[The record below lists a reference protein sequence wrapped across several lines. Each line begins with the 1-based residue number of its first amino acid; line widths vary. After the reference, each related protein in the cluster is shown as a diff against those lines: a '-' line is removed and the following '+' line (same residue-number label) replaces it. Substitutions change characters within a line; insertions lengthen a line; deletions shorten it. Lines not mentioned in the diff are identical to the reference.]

1 MARPTTC
8 RETMR
13 GARLVNDVL
22 VRFDLIDFQRR
33 LHGLGGRRGRES
45 TVPVCVFGCLN
56 AVRQCS
62 SPSPA
67 DCVACGCR
75 LGIRHGMG
83 CLPCATLDHIR
94 VSISSLTTLPSIV
107 MKCRVGCCMRRC
119 CGGENAFQGTCSCL
133 ASPTNGGNRW
143 LLADQLLRASVL
155 DRCCVS
161 SRLQGDDTFCLDRSP
176 GLCSRRTG
184 ELASRNTTAQCILY
198 GLSSSPQAIRAL
210 VHTRVGCP

>member
-1 MARPTTC
+1 MGGGHWRLWLALRHAARACGT
-8 RETMR
+8 
-13 GARLVNDVL
+13 RLVNDVL

-107 MKCRVGCCMRRC
+107 MKCRVGCCMCCC
-119 CGGENAFQGTCSCL
+119 CGGENAFQGTSSCL

-143 LLADQLLRASVL
+143 LLTDQLRASVL

-161 SRLQGDDTFCLDRSP
+161 SRLQETTPSASIDRP
-176 GLCSRRTG
+176 ACARVVP
-184 ELASRNTTAQCILY
+184 AS
-198 GLSSSPQAIRAL
+198 
-210 VHTRVGCP
+210 